1 MYSKNLDVDP
11 ALFPKKT
18 IDTISSIDR
27 MQFFPQSGKSLFLQ
41 ELTLSVRQNEKSSSK
56 ISFANI
62 YALYMDY
69 IISRDG
75 SKIAYAVNGTGYPI
89 FIFNGFTCS
98 KHNIKHL
105 VSKLATRY
113 KVIYWD
119 YKGHG
124 DSSTPKVYQDATVE
138 GSIDDAKKVLEKLK
152 IKKAIFLGYST
163 GVQIMLEFNF
173 QYPNIATGLILIS
186 GFSGKVFDSFLNT
199 NIFSYVGEG
208 LKQLSPMM
216 SGAFEQTWKVIH
228 KLPFILRLFIA
239 SKIFL
244 NEDKTNPEDVQP
256 FLDSLAD
263 QDMNLLLHFIMDV
276 HNHSLSSELET
287 ISLPT
292 LILCGEKDLFAPQI
306 RSEEM
311 HHKILNSTLKVI
323 AKASH
328 NIVLE
333 EPEKLSEDIFQFLE
347 DKLMEPNNQK

>member
-1 MYSKNLDVDP
+1 
-11 ALFPKKT
+11 
-18 IDTISSIDR
+18 
-27 MQFFPQSGKSLFLQ
+27 
-41 ELTLSVRQNEKSSSK
+41 
-56 ISFANI
+56 
-62 YALYMDY
+62 MDY

-75 SKIAYAVNGTGYPI
+75 TKIAYAVQGTGYPI

-105 VSKLATRY
+105 ISKLSTQY

-124 DSSTPKVYQDATVE
+124 DSANPKAFEDATVD
-138 GSIDDAKKVLEKLK
+138 GSIDDAKRILEKLK

-163 GVQIMLEFNF
+163 GVQIMLEYNF
-173 QYPNIATGLILIS
+173 KYPNIATHLIAIS

-228 KLPFILRLFIA
+228 KLPFILRLFVA

-276 HNHSLSSELET
+276 HNHKLSADLET
-287 ISLPT
+287 INLPS

-311 HHKILNSTLKVI
+311 HGQIKNSILKVI

-333 EPEKLSEDIFQFLE
+333 EPEKLSEEIFGFLG
-347 DKLMEPNNQK
+347 DKVIEPEKKK